1 MGLAHVGD
9 EMALQLWQF
18 GEGITAEM
26 ALLGLLTRMQ
36 PEVLTRLALLS
47 EVLAAVGTSVRPL
60 VCVQTHV
67 VVQRTRVGQAASANG
82 TLASLGINWVGP
94 SSHMDLPVN
103 AQRGLA
109 YTSLATLLTG
119 EGALAGVQDL
129 VLPQVSLRVVSLV
142 TLGALERPHT
152 LVGQQMGLEAVL

>member
-1 MGLAHVGD
+1 MGD

-109 YTSLATLLTG
+109 CTSLATLLTG
-119 EGALAGVQDL
+119 EGALAGVW
-129 VLPQVSLRVVSLV
+129 
-142 TLGALERPHT
+142 
-152 LVGQQMGLEAVL
+152 